1 MKFRLVAAL
10 GLACSLALGSLAA
23 SAEDTAAPAPSL
35 SNKWRIEVSGG
46 ANSDGHLLFRVTPDQ
61 GTPVDVKVE
70 IDDGRGEN
78 AVAGDIKRAMQ
89 KALDQKTYKAEVDD
103 GEDVLVKK
111 KKGPDFAVELVEST
125 VKNTKVHIEKE

>member
-1 MKFRLVAAL
+1 
-10 GLACSLALGSLAA
+10 
-23 SAEDTAAPAPSL
+23 
-35 SNKWRIEVSGG
+35 
-46 ANSDGHLLFRVTPDQ
+46 LLFRVTPDQ

>member
-23 SAEDTAAPAPSL
+23 HAADTATAPSL

-46 ANSDGHLLFRVTPDQ
+46 ANSDGHLLFRITPDQ

-78 AVAGDIKRAMQ
+78 AVAGDIKRAM
-89 KALDQKTYKAEVDD
+89 KKTLDGKTYKVEVDD

-125 VKNTKVHIEKE
+125 VRNTKIKFDKE

>member
-1 MKFRLVAAL
+1 MKLSPAAAF

-23 SAEDTAAPAPSL
+23 FAADEATAPSL

-46 ANSDGHLLFRVTPDQ
+46 ANSDGHFLFRVTPDQ
-61 GTPVDVKVE
+61 GTPVEVKVV

-89 KALDQKTYKAEVDD
+89 KTLDGKTYKAEVDD
-103 GEDVLVKK
+103 GEDVLLKK

-125 VKNTKVHIEKE
+125 VRNTKIHIEKE

>member
-10 GLACSLALGSLAA
+10 GLACSLALGSFGAMASDAA
-23 SAEDTAAPAPSL
+23 QAPSL

-46 ANSDGHLLFRVTPDQ
+46 ANSDGYMLFRVTPDQ
-61 GTPVDVKVE
+61 GTPVDVRVD

-78 AVAGDIKRAMQ
+78 AVAGDIKRAM
-89 KALDQKTYKAEVDD
+89 KKTLDGKTYKVEVDD

-111 KKGPDFAVELVEST
+111 RKGPDFAIELVEST
-125 VKNTKVHIEKE
+125 VKNTRVKFDKE

>member
-1 MKFRLVAAL
+1 MKFRLLAAL

-23 SAEDTAAPAPSL
+23 LAADPAAAPSL

-46 ANSDGHLLFRVTPDQ
+46 ANSDGHLLFRITPDQ
-61 GTPVDVKVE
+61 GTPVEVKVD

-78 AVAGDIKRAMQ
+78 AVAGDIKRAMR
-89 KALDQKTYKAEVDD
+89 KTLDGKTYKVEVDD

-111 KKGPDFAVELVEST
+111 KKGPDFAIELVEST
-125 VKNTKVHIEKE
+125 VRNTKIRLDKE

>member
-1 MKFRLVAAL
+1 MKFRFVAAL
-10 GLACSLALGSLAA
+10 GLVCGLALGSPAA
-23 SAEDTAAPAPSL
+23 YAEDTAATPSL

-46 ANSDGHLLFRVTPDQ
+46 ANSDGHLLFRLTPDQ

-78 AVAGDIKRAMQ
+78 AVAGDIKRAMK
-89 KALDQKTYKAEVDD
+89 KALDRKTYAVEVDD

-111 KKGPDFAVELVEST
+111 KKGPDFAIVLVEST
-125 VKNTKVHIEKE
+125 VRNTKVRFDKE

>member
-23 SAEDTAAPAPSL
+23 FAADTAAAPSL

-46 ANSDGHLLFRVTPDQ
+46 ANSDGHLLFRITPDQ
-61 GTPVDVKVE
+61 GTPVEVKVD

-78 AVAGDIKRAMQ
+78 AVAGDIKRAMR
-89 KALDQKTYKAEVDD
+89 KTLDGKTYKVEVDD

-111 KKGPDFAVELVEST
+111 KKGPDFAIELVEST
-125 VKNTKVHIEKE
+125 VRNTKIRLDKE